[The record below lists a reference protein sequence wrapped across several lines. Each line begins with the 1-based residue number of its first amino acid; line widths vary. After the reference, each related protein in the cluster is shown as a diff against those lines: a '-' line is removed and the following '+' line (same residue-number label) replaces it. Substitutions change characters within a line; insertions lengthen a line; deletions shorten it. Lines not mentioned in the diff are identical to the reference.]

1 VLPRVTSLPDHLPK
15 PVNESD
21 PGAPVVVEGRL
32 RTATYLTANPNSAE
46 GVAYMDVGNAAVC
59 LFDWDVEM
67 VAIPP

>member
-1 VLPRVTSLPDHLPK
+1 M
-15 PVNESD
+15 NESD
-21 PGAPVVVEGRL
+21 PGAPVVLGGRL